1 MESTT
6 EEFEKFRKFDDM
18 MNGNLDAIKLLYSI
32 YIAYFN
38 RNPDKA
44 DEKIIGFATKTQKFI
59 YDKKYKR
66 TSEFINPDYRKGFL
80 GVLDLIIKAGSG
92 KERHQ
97 QSSRQEQA

>member
-6 EEFEKFRKFDDM
+6 EEFEKFKKFDDM

-32 YIAYFN
+32 YIVYFN
-38 RNPDKA
+38 KNPDTV
-44 DEKIIGFATKTQKFI
+44 DEKIIGYATKTKKFI

-97 QSSRQEQA
+97 QCSGLEQA

>member
-32 YIAYFN
+32 YIVYFN
-38 RNPDKA
+38 KNSDTV
-44 DEKIIGFATKTQKFI
+44 DEKIIGYATKTKKFI
-59 YDKKYKR
+59 CDKKYKR

-80 GVLDLIIKAGSG
+80 GVLDLIIKAGLGRERNLHRSG
-92 KERHQ
+92 L
-97 QSSRQEQA
+97 EQA